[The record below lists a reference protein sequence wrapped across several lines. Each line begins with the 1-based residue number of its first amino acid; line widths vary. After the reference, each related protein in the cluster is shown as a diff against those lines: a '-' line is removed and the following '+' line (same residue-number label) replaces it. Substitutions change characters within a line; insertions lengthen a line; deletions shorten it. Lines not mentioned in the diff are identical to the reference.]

1 MWEEGKWNTGRK
13 GDRDLEMLVQL
24 HTGSIGL
31 WPRMPK
37 SYLADFADDDGKM
50 LLGKDDGDSSGGGG
64 GGGFCHSLLGPKV
77 VVSKVFFFQFFDLAV
92 PPKLEEDEPST
103 KHFAGVKPSFT
114 QKNHCESQ
122 KVSMYSPEV

>member
-50 LLGKDDGDSSGGGG
+50 LLGKDDGDSSGGDGG
-64 GGGFCHSLLGPKV
+64 GGGGGGGGPKV
-77 VVSKVFFFQFFDLAV
+77 VVSFFFVFLNFL
-92 PPKLEEDEPST
+92 T
-103 KHFAGVKPSFT
+103 
-114 QKNHCESQ
+114 
-122 KVSMYSPEV
+122 